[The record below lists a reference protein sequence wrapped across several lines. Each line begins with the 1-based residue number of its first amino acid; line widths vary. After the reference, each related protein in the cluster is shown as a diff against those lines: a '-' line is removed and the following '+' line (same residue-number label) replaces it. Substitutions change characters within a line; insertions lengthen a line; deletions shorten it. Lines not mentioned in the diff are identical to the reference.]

1 MKQKKDREELKTMLF
16 MNGVS
21 CDNVDFL
28 VDDLYHYFQSYTQK
42 KVEEANESQKKIIRQ
57 WYENHST
64 NWEVDNLVDD
74 LFGREFLLSL
84 HK

>member
-1 MKQKKDREELKTMLF
+1 MIYIILSILHPK
-16 MNGVS
+16 
-21 CDNVDFL
+21 
-28 VDDLYHYFQSYTQK
+28 
-42 KVEEANESQKKIIRQ
+42 ESRRSKRKPKKIIRQ

>member
-28 VDDLYHYFQSYTQK
+28 VDDLYNTFNPTPK
-42 KVEEANESQKKIIRQ
+42 RK
-57 WYENHST
+57 
-64 NWEVDNLVDD
+64 
-74 LFGREFLLSL
+74 
-84 HK
+84 